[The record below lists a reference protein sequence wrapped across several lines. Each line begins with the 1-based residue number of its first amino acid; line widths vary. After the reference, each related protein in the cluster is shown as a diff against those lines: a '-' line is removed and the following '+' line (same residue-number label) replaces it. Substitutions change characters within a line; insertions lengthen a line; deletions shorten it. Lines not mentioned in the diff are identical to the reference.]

1 MEATVQ
7 IERYADQGRCV
18 AHIDGRVV
26 FVRFALPGERVRIV
40 LDEPTDRSDRFWTGE
55 VVEVLEASPDRVAPS
70 WPLAGPLAMGGGVG
84 GADLIHVSLEGQE
97 RWKEAAVMDVM
108 RRLGHVE
115 LDEIPVYA
123 MPGDEDAQGLHWRTR
138 IEMITD
144 DEGRPSMHRR
154 GSHVRVPIDT
164 MPLATRAVLEAAAMN
179 DVWGGALPA
188 NAQVRIA
195 VPEPR
200 VDAADIAD
208 GAALR
213 RAIGRNYAIIVD
225 GKVRHGSRS
234 LTERITVDGHAFDYT
249 VDAAGFWQM
258 HREAPQV
265 LPQYVIDQIREV
277 LGDRAP
283 RNGRNLVI
291 WDLYSG
297 SGLFT
302 LPLATL
308 IDEHA
313 KLVSVEGAKTAVAN
327 ARRNLKSAG
336 IHTVQALCGDVLKTL
351 EKDIDPQ
358 RAHPDIVVL
367 DPPRAGAKAKV
378 CTKIANSGAPIVVY
392 IACDPASLA
401 RDTATLT
408 QHGYALHSIAAF
420 DIYPMT
426 HHVETVCLL
435 THS

>member
-1 MEATVQ
+1 M
-7 IERYADQGRCV
+7 
-18 AHIDGRVV
+18 
-26 FVRFALPGERVRIV
+26 
-40 LDEPTDRSDRFWTGE
+40 
-55 VVEVLEASPDRVAPS
+55 
-70 WPLAGPLAMGGGVG
+70 
-84 GADLIHVSLEGQE
+84 
-97 RWKEAAVMDVM
+97 
-108 RRLGHVE
+108 
-115 LDEIPVYA
+115 
-123 MPGDEDAQGLHWRTR
+123 
-138 IEMITD
+138 
-144 DEGRPSMHRR
+144 
-154 GSHVRVPIDT
+154 
-164 MPLATRAVLEAAAMN
+164 
-179 DVWGGALPA
+179 
-188 NAQVRIA
+188 
-195 VPEPR
+195 
-200 VDAADIAD
+200 
-208 GAALR
+208 
-213 RAIGRNYAIIVD
+213 
-225 GKVRHGSRS
+225 RHGSRS

-392 IACDPASLA
+392 IACDAHPAWICAPFDRRVRHLPDDAPCGDGRRLHEVSA
-401 RDTATLT
+401 AT
-408 QHGYALHSIAAF
+408 GWRSIQRRVH
-420 DIYPMT
+420 T
-426 HHVETVCLL
+426 VE
-435 THS
+435 

>member
-1 MEATVQ
+1 
-7 IERYADQGRCV
+7 
-18 AHIDGRVV
+18 
-26 FVRFALPGERVRIV
+26 
-40 LDEPTDRSDRFWTGE
+40 
-55 VVEVLEASPDRVAPS
+55 
-70 WPLAGPLAMGGGVG
+70 MGGGVG

-123 MPGDEDAQGLHWRTR
+123 MPGDEEAQGLHWRTR

-208 GAALR
+208 RAALR

-291 WDLYSG
+291 WDLYAG

-302 LPLATL
+302 PPLATL

-378 CTKIANSGAPIVVY
+378 CTKIANSDAPIVVY

-408 QHGYALHSIAAF
+408 QHRYALHSIAAF

-426 HHVETVCLL
+426 HHVETVAVF
-435 THS
+435 TK

>member
-1 MEATVQ
+1 MEATLR

-18 AHIDGRVV
+18 GHIDGRVV
-26 FVRFALPGERVRIV
+26 FVRFALPGELVRIE
-40 LDEPTDRSDRFWTGE
+40 LDEPTNRDDRFWTGE
-55 VVEVLEASPDRVAPS
+55 VVEVLEANPDRVEPL

-97 RWKEAAVMDVM
+97 RWKEATIKDVM
-108 RRLGHVE
+108 KRLGHIE
-115 LDEIPVYA
+115 LDEVPVYA
-123 MPGDEDAQGLHWRTR
+123 MPGDEEAQGLHWRTR

-144 DEGRPSMHRR
+144 EHGKPSMRR
-154 GSHVRVPIDT
+154 CGTHVRVPIDT
-164 MPLATRAVLEAAAMN
+164 MPLASQAVLEAAAMN
-179 DVWGGALPA
+179 GVWEGGFEP
-188 NAQVRIA
+188 NAQIRIA

-200 VDAADIAD
+200 TAEQESELT
-208 GAALR
+208 GQALR
-213 RAIGRNYAIIVD
+213 KAIGKNYAIMVD
-225 GKVRHGSRS
+225 GKVRDGSRR
-234 LTERITVDGHAFDYT
+234 LKEHIEVDGKPFDYT
-249 VDAAGFWQM
+249 VDAGGFWQI
-258 HREAPQV
+258 HKQAPMV

-308 IDEHA
+308 IDDHA
-313 KLVSVEGAKTAVAN
+313 KLVSIEGSKDAVAN
-327 ARRNLKSAG
+327 ARRNLREAG
-336 IHTVQALCGDVLKTL
+336 IHTVQALNGDVLKTL
-351 EKDIDPQ
+351 NKDIDPQ

-378 CTKIANSGAPIVVY
+378 CHKIANSGAPIVVY

-408 QHGYALHSIAAF
+408 EHGYKLHSIAAF

-426 HHVETVCLL
+426 HHVETIAVF
-435 THS
+435 TK